1 MKAVIQRVRRATVT
15 VGNEIISQIDQGL
28 LVLLGVA
35 KGDDEPDARYIV
47 EKIATL
53 RIFADAAGKM
63 NLSVQDVGGAVLV
76 VSQFTLLGET
86 TQGRRPGFDQAAPP
100 DRARVLYD
108 TVIAGLKAQGLR
120 TDSGRF
126 GAYMTVSLEND
137 GPVTFMLNS
146 WSSIGQDKN
155 CVSDNR

>member
-1 MKAVIQRVRRATVT
+1 MKAVIQRVRRAVVT
-15 VGNEIISQIDQGL
+15 VDEEIISQINHGL

-53 RIFADAAGKM
+53 RIFAGAAGKM
-63 NLSVQDVGGAVLV
+63 NLSIQDVGGAVVV
-76 VSQFTLLGET
+76 VSQFTLLGDT
-86 TQGRRPGFDQAAPP
+86 AQGRRPGFDQAAPP

-108 TVIAGLKAQGLR
+108 AVIAGLKALGIK

-137 GPVTFMLNS
+137 GPVTFILDS
-146 WSSIGQDKN
+146 RSSVGQDKKLG
-155 CVSDNR
+155 VG